1 MSTSAVVIILVLM
14 FLGYQHYFGK
24 DSALP
29 VDYEQTGLD
38 EQIVINFS
46 HVVAENTP
54 KGLTANKFAELV
66 EQKTNGKVKVEVYPN
81 SMLYSDN
88 EEVRALQNGD
98 IQMIAPSFS
107 KITKTIPAWQVLD
120 LPYIF
125 NNYDDIQK
133 IFTGEISEEL
143 LGMLS
148 EVDIKGLALWS
159 SGFKQM
165 TSNKT
170 PLIEVQ
176 DFKGLK
182 ARTMPSDMLQ
192 QQFYLL
198 DAKPKDIGFDQVFS
212 VLEQNDIDI
221 QENTASNIYSKGF
234 YKVQK
239 YMTISNH
246 GILGYAVMM
255 NEDFWNNLPKDIQR
269 KIQEALNEATL
280 WNMKQSEQMNKND
293 LVKIEKKSS
302 MTIFT
307 LTQAQQKAWRNMWE
321 PLYQQYEATI
331 NPKLIKQIQ
340 DELKP

>member
-1 MSTSAVVIILVLM
+1 MVVIILVLT

-24 DSALP
+24 DSVLP
-29 VDYEQTGLD
+29 VDHEQTGLND
-38 EQIVINFS
+38 QIVINFS

-54 KGLTANKFAELV
+54 KGLTANKFAKLV

-81 SMLYSDN
+81 SMLYSDD
-88 EEVRALQNGD
+88 EEVPALQNGD
-98 IQMIAPSFS
+98 IQMIAPSYS
-107 KITKTIPAWQVLD
+107 KITKMIPEWQVLD
-120 LPYIF
+120 LPYLL
-125 NNYDDIQK
+125 NDYDAIQK
-133 IFTGEISEEL
+133 VFTGETSEKL
-143 LGMLS
+143 LDMLTQLDS
-148 EVDIKGLALWS
+148 KGLAFWIN
-159 SGFKQM
+159 GFKQM

-170 PLIEVQ
+170 PLIDAQ
-176 DFKGLK
+176 DFRGLK
-182 ARTMPSDMLQ
+182 VRTMPSDMLQ
-192 QQFYLL
+192 QQFRLL
-198 DAKPKDIGFDQVFS
+198 DARPKEIGFDQVFS
-212 VLEQNDIDI
+212 TLEQNDIDM

-246 GILGYAVMM
+246 GVLGYAVMM
-255 NEDFWNNLPKDIQR
+255 NEEFWNSLPKDIQG

-293 LVKIEKKSS
+293 LVKIKKNSS

-307 LTQAQQKAWRNMWE
+307 LTQAQQKAWRNKWE

-331 NPKLIKQIQ
+331 NPELIKQIQ